1 MILKVDN
8 LKKTF
13 YKKNNHFTAVD
24 DVSFNVDEG
33 ECLGIIGESGSG
45 KSTVANMVAGLIPCD
60 SGEMYFLDS
69 KLPEKPSRTGQL
81 MRKNM
86 QMVFQ
91 NPVLSFNPKM
101 TVFDSVAEGLRYNTK
116 KTKKEIENLVYET
129 LDMVD
134 IPREYATKKSFELS
148 GGESQRVAI
157 ARAIIIRPKLLICD
171 EVTSSLD
178 VSVQA
183 QIIKLLYHLKC
194 ELDMSYIFIS
204 HDLALVSS
212 ICDRVIVMKNGQVV
226 EQGYTKDI
234 LYNPQ
239 QDYTKMLIKSVLTVD

>member
-13 YKKNNHFTAVD
+13 YKNNNRFTAVD
-24 DVSFNVDEG
+24 DVSFKVDEG

-45 KSTVANMVAGLIPCD
+45 KSTVANMVAGLISCD
-60 SGEMYFLDS
+60 SGDMFFLDTE
-69 KLPEKPSRTGQL
+69 LPNKPSRKGQL
-81 MRKNM
+81 DRKNM

-91 NPVLSFNPKM
+91 NPILSFNPKM

-183 QIIKLLYHLKC
+183 QIIKLLYNLKS